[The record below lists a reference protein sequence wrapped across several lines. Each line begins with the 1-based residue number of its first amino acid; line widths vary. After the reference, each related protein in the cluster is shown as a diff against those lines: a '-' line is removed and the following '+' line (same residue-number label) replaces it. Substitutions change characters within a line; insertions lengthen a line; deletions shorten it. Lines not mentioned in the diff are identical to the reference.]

1 MKKSLS
7 LLSAAVLTASCLP
20 FADTNA
26 NATAAAASFYMK
38 VPVSDAYELD
48 AETNFIKID
57 SLDEDITVTANIF
70 FSNPTNSAW
79 SVSPKWKSSDDEYV
93 TITKVNNPFDTPTE
107 PFAYSVKG
115 ADGKLSV
122 DGLSSNYSVNSKYNS
137 CNFTV
142 RSQDGRKAL
151 TPYGSTS
158 DAYPLIS
165 FEFTIDA
172 DTPDGRYDIYFTEDA
187 DNSTRCAMDATQN
200 HMIYSFPDCPPSLSN
215 LTITIGADESSAI
228 SLQGKSVEAA
238 PGEKVEVDFVINAS
252 ENTTSGISGVF
263 FKVDTDE
270 KLSFVSAKF
279 ADAFNPYSVYNTK
292 TGEVAFA
299 NPEGNNISAS
309 NGDTLV
315 TLTFEVPANA
325 TKGDVY
331 KIGLNGLEIVNNNG
345 VNITSNAAIQPAEIK
360 ISDSLTPNI
369 GDINL
374 DGKVD
379 SSDASMALAEYALIA
394 TGSSSSLN
402 AQQKLNGDVNFNGAT
417 DSTDASDILAYY
429 AYTATTTDNPIKTFL
444 EYFNRKLPV

>member
-79 SVSPKWKSSDDEYV
+79 SVSPKWKSTDDEYV

-122 DGLSSNYSVNSKYNS
+122 EGMTSDYSVHSKYKS

-142 RSQDGRKAL
+142 RSQDGMAL

-172 DTPDGRYDIYFTEDA
+172 DTPDGLYMIYFTEDA

-200 HMIYSFPDCPPSLSN
+200 HMIYSFPDCPPDVSG
-215 LTITIGADESSAI
+215 LTIRIGEPTPPSM
-228 SLQGKSVEAA
+228 G
-238 PGEKVEVDFVINAS
+238 
-252 ENTTSGISGVF
+252 
-263 FKVDTDE
+263 
-270 KLSFVSAKF
+270 
-279 ADAFNPYSVYNTK
+279 
-292 TGEVAFA
+292 TG
-299 NPEGNNISAS
+299 
-309 NGDTLV
+309 DDYL
-315 TLTFEVPANA
+315 L
-325 TKGDVY
+325 GDV
-331 KIGLNGLEIVNNNG
+331 NE
-345 VNITSNAAIQPAEIK
+345 
-360 ISDSLTPNI
+360 
-369 GDINL
+369 

-379 SSDASMALAEYALIA
+379 SADASLVLAEYGLIQTGGTLTFTGKQKKAADVNKDGKSDSSDASKI
-394 TGSSSSLN
+394 
-402 AQQKLNGDVNFNGAT
+402 
-417 DSTDASDILAYY
+417 
-429 AYTATTTDNPIKTFL
+429 L
-444 EYFNRKLPV
+444 EYYGAISTGKTPSWD

>member
-79 SVSPKWKSSDDEYV
+79 SVSPKWKSTDDEYV

-122 DGLSSNYSVNSKYNS
+122 EGMTSDYSVHSKYNS

-142 RSQDGRKAL
+142 RSQDGMAL

-172 DTPDGRYDIYFTEDA
+172 DTPDGLYKIYFTEDA

-200 HMIYSFPDCPPSLSN
+200 HMIYSFPDCPPDVSG
-215 LTITIGADESSAI
+215 LTIRIGEPTPPSM
-228 SLQGKSVEAA
+228 G
-238 PGEKVEVDFVINAS
+238 
-252 ENTTSGISGVF
+252 
-263 FKVDTDE
+263 
-270 KLSFVSAKF
+270 
-279 ADAFNPYSVYNTK
+279 
-292 TGEVAFA
+292 TG
-299 NPEGNNISAS
+299 
-309 NGDTLV
+309 DDYL
-315 TLTFEVPANA
+315 L
-325 TKGDVY
+325 GDV
-331 KIGLNGLEIVNNNG
+331 NE
-345 VNITSNAAIQPAEIK
+345 
-360 ISDSLTPNI
+360 
-369 GDINL
+369 

-379 SSDASMALAEYALIA
+379 SADASLVLAEYGLIQTGGTLTFTGKQKKAADVNKDGKSDSSDASKI
-394 TGSSSSLN
+394 
-402 AQQKLNGDVNFNGAT
+402 
-417 DSTDASDILAYY
+417 
-429 AYTATTTDNPIKTFL
+429 L
-444 EYFNRKLPV
+444 EYYGAISTGKIPSWD

>member
-79 SVSPKWKSSDDEYV
+79 SVSPKWKSTDDEYV

-142 RSQDGRKAL
+142 RSQDGMAL

-172 DTPDGRYDIYFTEDA
+172 DTPDGLYKIYFTEDA

-200 HMIYSFPDCPPSLSN
+200 HMIYSFPDCPPDVSG
-215 LTITIGADESSAI
+215 LTIRIGEPTPPSM
-228 SLQGKSVEAA
+228 G
-238 PGEKVEVDFVINAS
+238 
-252 ENTTSGISGVF
+252 
-263 FKVDTDE
+263 
-270 KLSFVSAKF
+270 
-279 ADAFNPYSVYNTK
+279 
-292 TGEVAFA
+292 TG
-299 NPEGNNISAS
+299 
-309 NGDTLV
+309 DDYL
-315 TLTFEVPANA
+315 L
-325 TKGDVY
+325 GDV
-331 KIGLNGLEIVNNNG
+331 NE
-345 VNITSNAAIQPAEIK
+345 
-360 ISDSLTPNI
+360 
-369 GDINL
+369 

-379 SSDASMALAEYALIA
+379 SADASLVLAEYGLIQTGGTLTFTDKQKKAADVNKDGKSDSSDASKI
-394 TGSSSSLN
+394 
-402 AQQKLNGDVNFNGAT
+402 
-417 DSTDASDILAYY
+417 
-429 AYTATTTDNPIKTFL
+429 L
-444 EYFNRKLPV
+444 EYYGAISTGKIPSWD

>member
-79 SVSPKWKSSDDEYV
+79 SVSPKWKSTDDEYV

-122 DGLSSNYSVNSKYNS
+122 EGMTSDYSVHSKYNS
-137 CNFTV
+137 CNFSV
-142 RSQDGRKAL
+142 RSQDGMAL

-172 DTPDGRYDIYFTEDA
+172 DTPDGLYKIYFTEDA

-200 HMIYSFPDCPPSLSN
+200 HMIYSFPDCPPDVSG
-215 LTITIGADESSAI
+215 LTIRIGEPTPPSM
-228 SLQGKSVEAA
+228 G
-238 PGEKVEVDFVINAS
+238 
-252 ENTTSGISGVF
+252 
-263 FKVDTDE
+263 
-270 KLSFVSAKF
+270 
-279 ADAFNPYSVYNTK
+279 
-292 TGEVAFA
+292 TG
-299 NPEGNNISAS
+299 
-309 NGDTLV
+309 DDYL
-315 TLTFEVPANA
+315 L
-325 TKGDVY
+325 GDV
-331 KIGLNGLEIVNNNG
+331 NE
-345 VNITSNAAIQPAEIK
+345 
-360 ISDSLTPNI
+360 
-369 GDINL
+369 

-379 SSDASMALAEYALIA
+379 SADASLVLAEYGLIQTGGTLTFTGKQKKAADVNKDGKSDSSDASKI
-394 TGSSSSLN
+394 
-402 AQQKLNGDVNFNGAT
+402 
-417 DSTDASDILAYY
+417 
-429 AYTATTTDNPIKTFL
+429 L
-444 EYFNRKLPV
+444 EYYGAISTGKIPSWD

>member
-7 LLSAAVLTASCLP
+7 LLSAAVLASSCLSFTTAS
-20 FADTNA
+20 ADA
-26 NATAAAASFYMK
+26 EATPTFYMIAAES
-38 VPVSDAYELD
+38 SDYVLN
-48 AETNFIKID
+48 AEKNIIEID
-57 SLDEDITVTANIF
+57 SLDKDITVSAAIYF
-70 FSNPTNSAW
+70 RDDSGSAW
-79 SVSPKWKSSDDEYV
+79 SVSPKWKSSDKNI

-115 ADGKLSV
+115 EDGKLSV
-122 DGLSSNYSVNSKYNS
+122 EGLASDYSVNSKYNS
-137 CNFTV
+137 SNFTV
-142 RSQDGRKAL
+142 RSSDGKAL

-158 DAYPLIS
+158 DANPLVT

-172 DTPDGRYDIYFTEDA
+172 DTPDGRYEIYFTEDD
-187 DNSTRCAMDATQN
+187 DNSTRCAMDAAQN
-200 HMIYSFPDCPPSLSN
+200 NMIYSFPDNPPSLSN
-215 LTITIGADESSAI
+215 LTITIGADESAV
-228 SLQGKSVEAA
+228 SLQGKSAEAA
-238 PGEKVEVDFVINAS
+238 PGEKVEVDFVINTPQNKTA
-252 ENTTSGISGVF
+252 GISGVY
-263 FKVDTDE
+263 FKVDTDD

-279 ADAFNPYSVYNTK
+279 ADAFDSYSEFNTK
-292 TGEVAFA
+292 TGEVASA
-299 NPEGNNISAS
+299 NPEGRNISVS

-325 TKGDVY
+325 KKGDVY
-331 KIGLNGLEIVNNNG
+331 KIGLDGLQIVDTNGI
-345 VNITSNAAIQPAEIK
+345 NITSTAAIQAAEIK
-360 ISDSLTPNI
+360 VSDSLTPNI

-402 AQQKLNGDVNFNGAT
+402 AQQKLNGDVNFNGSI

-444 EYFNRKLPV
+444 EYFNREIPV

>member
-79 SVSPKWKSSDDEYV
+79 SVSPKWKSTDDEYV

-115 ADGKLSV
+115 DDGKLSV
-122 DGLSSNYSVNSKYNS
+122 EGMTSDYSVHSKYNS

-142 RSQDGRKAL
+142 RSQDGMAL

-172 DTPDGRYDIYFTEDA
+172 GTPDGLYMIYFTEDA

-200 HMIYSFPDCPPSLSN
+200 HMIYSFPDCPPDVSG
-215 LTITIGADESSAI
+215 LTIRIGEPTPPSM
-228 SLQGKSVEAA
+228 G
-238 PGEKVEVDFVINAS
+238 
-252 ENTTSGISGVF
+252 
-263 FKVDTDE
+263 
-270 KLSFVSAKF
+270 
-279 ADAFNPYSVYNTK
+279 
-292 TGEVAFA
+292 TGD
-299 NPEGNNISAS
+299 NY
-309 NGDTLV
+309 L
-315 TLTFEVPANA
+315 L
-325 TKGDVY
+325 GDV
-331 KIGLNGLEIVNNNG
+331 NE
-345 VNITSNAAIQPAEIK
+345 
-360 ISDSLTPNI
+360 
-369 GDINL
+369 

-379 SSDASMALAEYALIA
+379 SADASLVLAEYGLIQTGGTLTFTDKQKKAADVNRDGKSDSSDASKI
-394 TGSSSSLN
+394 
-402 AQQKLNGDVNFNGAT
+402 
-417 DSTDASDILAYY
+417 
-429 AYTATTTDNPIKTFL
+429 L
-444 EYFNRKLPV
+444 EYYGAISTGKIPSWD

>member
-38 VPVSDAYELD
+38 VPVSDAYELE
-48 AETNFIKID
+48 AETNTIIID
-57 SLDEDITVTANIF
+57 SLEEDITVTANIF

-79 SVSPKWKSSDDEYV
+79 SVSPKWKSTNDEYV

-172 DTPDGRYDIYFTEDA
+172 DTPDGLYKIYFTEDA

-200 HMIYSFPDCPPSLSN
+200 HMIYSFPDCPPDVSG
-215 LTITIGADESSAI
+215 LTIRIGEPTPPSM
-228 SLQGKSVEAA
+228 G
-238 PGEKVEVDFVINAS
+238 
-252 ENTTSGISGVF
+252 
-263 FKVDTDE
+263 
-270 KLSFVSAKF
+270 
-279 ADAFNPYSVYNTK
+279 
-292 TGEVAFA
+292 TG
-299 NPEGNNISAS
+299 
-309 NGDTLV
+309 DDYL
-315 TLTFEVPANA
+315 L
-325 TKGDVY
+325 GDV
-331 KIGLNGLEIVNNNG
+331 NE
-345 VNITSNAAIQPAEIK
+345 
-360 ISDSLTPNI
+360 
-369 GDINL
+369 

-379 SSDASMALAEYALIA
+379 SADASLVLAEYGLIQTGGTLTFTGKQKKAADVNKDGKSDSSDASKI
-394 TGSSSSLN
+394 
-402 AQQKLNGDVNFNGAT
+402 
-417 DSTDASDILAYY
+417 
-429 AYTATTTDNPIKTFL
+429 L
-444 EYFNRKLPV
+444 EYYGAISTGKIPSLD

>member
-38 VPVSDAYELD
+38 VPVSDAYELE
-48 AETNFIKID
+48 AETNTIKID

-79 SVSPKWKSSDDEYV
+79 SVSPKWKSTDDEYV

-142 RSQDGRKAL
+142 RSQDGMAL

-172 DTPDGRYDIYFTEDA
+172 DTPDGLYMIYFTEDA

-200 HMIYSFPDCPPSLSN
+200 HMIYSFPDCPPDVSG
-215 LTITIGADESSAI
+215 LTIRIGEPTPPSM
-228 SLQGKSVEAA
+228 G
-238 PGEKVEVDFVINAS
+238 
-252 ENTTSGISGVF
+252 
-263 FKVDTDE
+263 
-270 KLSFVSAKF
+270 
-279 ADAFNPYSVYNTK
+279 
-292 TGEVAFA
+292 TG
-299 NPEGNNISAS
+299 
-309 NGDTLV
+309 DDYL
-315 TLTFEVPANA
+315 L
-325 TKGDVY
+325 GDV
-331 KIGLNGLEIVNNNG
+331 NE
-345 VNITSNAAIQPAEIK
+345 
-360 ISDSLTPNI
+360 
-369 GDINL
+369 

-379 SSDASMALAEYALIA
+379 SADASLVIAEYGLIQTGGTLTFTDKQKKAADVNKDGKSDSSDASKI
-394 TGSSSSLN
+394 
-402 AQQKLNGDVNFNGAT
+402 
-417 DSTDASDILAYY
+417 
-429 AYTATTTDNPIKTFL
+429 L
-444 EYFNRKLPV
+444 EYYGAISTGKIPSWD

>member
-20 FADTNA
+20 FTDTNA

-79 SVSPKWKSSDDEYV
+79 SVSPKWKSTNDEYV

-122 DGLSSNYSVNSKYNS
+122 EGMTSDYSVHSKYNS

-142 RSQDGRKAL
+142 RSQDGMAL

-172 DTPDGRYDIYFTEDA
+172 DTPDGLYKIYFTEDA

-200 HMIYSFPDCPPSLSN
+200 HMIYSFPDCPPDVSG
-215 LTITIGADESSAI
+215 LTIRIGEPTPPSM
-228 SLQGKSVEAA
+228 G
-238 PGEKVEVDFVINAS
+238 
-252 ENTTSGISGVF
+252 
-263 FKVDTDE
+263 
-270 KLSFVSAKF
+270 
-279 ADAFNPYSVYNTK
+279 
-292 TGEVAFA
+292 TG
-299 NPEGNNISAS
+299 
-309 NGDTLV
+309 DDYL
-315 TLTFEVPANA
+315 L
-325 TKGDVY
+325 GDV
-331 KIGLNGLEIVNNNG
+331 NE
-345 VNITSNAAIQPAEIK
+345 
-360 ISDSLTPNI
+360 
-369 GDINL
+369 

-379 SSDASMALAEYALIA
+379 SADASLVLAEYGLIQTGGTLTFTDKQKKAADVNKDGKSDSSDASKI
-394 TGSSSSLN
+394 
-402 AQQKLNGDVNFNGAT
+402 
-417 DSTDASDILAYY
+417 
-429 AYTATTTDNPIKTFL
+429 L
-444 EYFNRKLPV
+444 EYYGAISTGKIPSWD

>member
-38 VPVSDAYELD
+38 VPVSDAYKLD
-48 AETNFIKID
+48 AEQNFIKID

-79 SVSPKWKSSDDEYV
+79 SVSPKWKSSNDEYV

-122 DGLSSNYSVNSKYNS
+122 EGMTSDYSVHSKYNS

-142 RSQDGRKAL
+142 RSQDGMAL

-172 DTPDGRYDIYFTEDA
+172 DTPAGLYKIYFTEDA

-200 HMIYSFPDCPPSLSN
+200 HMIYSFPDCPPDVEGLS
-215 LTITIGADESSAI
+215 IRIGPI
-228 SLQGKSVEAA
+228 
-238 PGEKVEVDFVINAS
+238 I
-252 ENTTSGISGVF
+252 
-263 FKVDTDE
+263 
-270 KLSFVSAKF
+270 
-279 ADAFNPYSVYNTK
+279 
-292 TGEVAFA
+292 
-299 NPEGNNISAS
+299 
-309 NGDTLV
+309 GDLAEPI
-315 TLTFEVPANA
+315 LL
-325 TKGDVY
+325 GDV
-331 KIGLNGLEIVNNNG
+331 NE
-345 VNITSNAAIQPAEIK
+345 
-360 ISDSLTPNI
+360 
-369 GDINL
+369 

-379 SSDASMALAEYALIA
+379 SADASLVLAEYGLIQTGGTLTFTGKQKKAADVNKDGKSDSSDASKI
-394 TGSSSSLN
+394 
-402 AQQKLNGDVNFNGAT
+402 
-417 DSTDASDILAYY
+417 
-429 AYTATTTDNPIKTFL
+429 L
-444 EYFNRKLPV
+444 EYYGAISTGKIPSWD

>member
-48 AETNFIKID
+48 AETNFIQID

-79 SVSPKWKSSDDEYV
+79 SVSPKWKSTDDEYV

-122 DGLSSNYSVNSKYNS
+122 EGMTSDYSVHSKYNS

-142 RSQDGRKAL
+142 RSQDGMAL

-172 DTPDGRYDIYFTEDA
+172 DTPDGLYKIYFTEDA

-200 HMIYSFPDCPPSLSN
+200 HMIYSFPDCPPDVSG
-215 LTITIGADESSAI
+215 LTIRIGEPTPPSM
-228 SLQGKSVEAA
+228 G
-238 PGEKVEVDFVINAS
+238 
-252 ENTTSGISGVF
+252 
-263 FKVDTDE
+263 
-270 KLSFVSAKF
+270 
-279 ADAFNPYSVYNTK
+279 
-292 TGEVAFA
+292 TG
-299 NPEGNNISAS
+299 
-309 NGDTLV
+309 DDYL
-315 TLTFEVPANA
+315 L
-325 TKGDVY
+325 GDV
-331 KIGLNGLEIVNNNG
+331 NE
-345 VNITSNAAIQPAEIK
+345 
-360 ISDSLTPNI
+360 
-369 GDINL
+369 

-379 SSDASMALAEYALIA
+379 SADASLVLAEYGLIQTGGTLTFTGKQKKAADVNKDGKSDSSDASKI
-394 TGSSSSLN
+394 
-402 AQQKLNGDVNFNGAT
+402 
-417 DSTDASDILAYY
+417 
-429 AYTATTTDNPIKTFL
+429 L
-444 EYFNRKLPV
+444 EYYGAISTGKIPSWD

>member
-7 LLSAAVLTASCLP
+7 LLSAAVLAASCLP

-48 AETNFIKID
+48 ADRNSITID
-57 SLDEDITVTANIF
+57 SLDEDLTVTAQIY

-79 SVSPKWKSSDDEYV
+79 SVSPKWKSSDENI

-107 PFAYSVKG
+107 PFAYSVMG
-115 ADGKLSV
+115 DDGKLSV
-122 DGLSSNYSVNSKYNS
+122 DGLTSDYSVNSKYNS

-142 RSQDGRKAL
+142 RSQDGMAL

-158 DAYPLIS
+158 DAYPLIT

-187 DNSTRCAMDATQN
+187 DNSTRCAMDSAN
-200 HMIYSFPDCPPSLSN
+200 GNAIYTFPDNPPDLSN

-402 AQQKLNGDVNFNGAT
+402 AQQKLNGDVNFNGSI

>member
-79 SVSPKWKSSDDEYV
+79 SVSPKWKSTDDEYV

-122 DGLSSNYSVNSKYNS
+122 EGMTSDYSVHSKYNS

-142 RSQDGRKAL
+142 RSQDGMAL

-172 DTPDGRYDIYFTEDA
+172 GTPDGLYMIYFTEDA

-200 HMIYSFPDCPPSLSN
+200 HMIYSFPDCPPDVSG
-215 LTITIGADESSAI
+215 LTIRIGEPTPPSM
-228 SLQGKSVEAA
+228 G
-238 PGEKVEVDFVINAS
+238 
-252 ENTTSGISGVF
+252 
-263 FKVDTDE
+263 
-270 KLSFVSAKF
+270 
-279 ADAFNPYSVYNTK
+279 
-292 TGEVAFA
+292 TGD
-299 NPEGNNISAS
+299 NY
-309 NGDTLV
+309 L
-315 TLTFEVPANA
+315 L
-325 TKGDVY
+325 GDV
-331 KIGLNGLEIVNNNG
+331 NE
-345 VNITSNAAIQPAEIK
+345 
-360 ISDSLTPNI
+360 
-369 GDINL
+369 

-379 SSDASMALAEYALIA
+379 SADASLVLAEYGLIQTGGTLTFTGKQKKAADVNKDGKSDSSDASKI
-394 TGSSSSLN
+394 
-402 AQQKLNGDVNFNGAT
+402 
-417 DSTDASDILAYY
+417 
-429 AYTATTTDNPIKTFL
+429 L
-444 EYFNRKLPV
+444 EYYGAISTGKIPSWD

>member
-122 DGLSSNYSVNSKYNS
+122 EGMTSDYSVHSKYNS

-142 RSQDGRKAL
+142 RSQDGMAL

-172 DTPDGRYDIYFTEDA
+172 DTPDGLYKIYFTEDA

-200 HMIYSFPDCPPSLSN
+200 HMIYSFPDCPPDVSG
-215 LTITIGADESSAI
+215 LTIRIGEPTPPSM
-228 SLQGKSVEAA
+228 G
-238 PGEKVEVDFVINAS
+238 
-252 ENTTSGISGVF
+252 
-263 FKVDTDE
+263 
-270 KLSFVSAKF
+270 
-279 ADAFNPYSVYNTK
+279 
-292 TGEVAFA
+292 TG
-299 NPEGNNISAS
+299 
-309 NGDTLV
+309 DDYL
-315 TLTFEVPANA
+315 L
-325 TKGDVY
+325 GDV
-331 KIGLNGLEIVNNNG
+331 NE
-345 VNITSNAAIQPAEIK
+345 
-360 ISDSLTPNI
+360 
-369 GDINL
+369 

-379 SSDASMALAEYALIA
+379 SADASLVLAEYGLIQTGGTLTFTGKQKKAADVNKDGKSDSSDASKI
-394 TGSSSSLN
+394 
-402 AQQKLNGDVNFNGAT
+402 
-417 DSTDASDILAYY
+417 
-429 AYTATTTDNPIKTFL
+429 L
-444 EYFNRKLPV
+444 EYYGAISTGKIPSWD